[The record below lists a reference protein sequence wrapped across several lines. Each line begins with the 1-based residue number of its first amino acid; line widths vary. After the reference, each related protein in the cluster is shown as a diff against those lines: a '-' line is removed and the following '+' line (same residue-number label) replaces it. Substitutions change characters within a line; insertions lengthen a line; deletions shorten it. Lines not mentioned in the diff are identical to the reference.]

1 MHLSLSPQ
9 IAVNPRDQGR
19 KPAQKTTGLLHCKSS
34 YIAVQN
40 FSAVYLYSDVE
51 LIFNCTD
58 NNPSTDN
65 IAYSCSSTLNRS
77 SISYDLTFSLHLDET
92 FTPAVISAISNL
104 RAASFQVNSNGDV
117 IVAGVT
123 IRHIP
128 LDSNVTQGPVTIEIP
143 YDNFAQRLNGIGY
156 SLAVCICNA

>member
-1 MHLSLSPQ
+1 MHLHFHHRLPLTQ
-9 IAVNPRDQGR
+9 EIREGN
-19 KPAQKTTGLLHCKSS
+19 LLKRPLAS
-34 YIAVQN
+34 YIVSLASSIEY
-40 FSAVYLYSDVE
+40 SAGYLYDDVE

-117 IVAGVT
+117 IIADT
-123 IRHIP
+123 TLRLIP
-128 LDSNVTQGPVTIEIP
+128 LGSNVTQGPVTIEIL
-143 YDNFAQRLNGIGY
+143 YDSFAQRLNGIGY
-156 SLAVCICNA
+156 SLAVCNMHDF